1 MTAGPDIPVEVIA
14 RAKAGDRIA
23 FGLIVEGTKATLY
36 AFIRRS
42 IFDRDEAYDV
52 LQNTFLSAW
61 LGFKKFDLDKALLP
75 WLRTIALNKCRDHGR
90 RATVRKL
97 FLRAK
102 TDEPPQSEYHGA
114 DDDKRLERLDRAI
127 LSLTPFHR
135 EPLILTAIN
144 GLSHIEAAEILKT
157 SPKAVE
163 MRVRRA
169 RKQLAKILG
178 GETEG

>member
-1 MTAGPDIPVEVIA
+1 MTVGPDIPVEIVV
-14 RAKAGDRIA
+14 RAKAGDRSA
-23 FGLIVEGTKATLY
+23 FDQIVACTKTTLY

-42 IFDRDEAYDV
+42 VADRDEAYDV

-61 LGFKKFDLDKALLP
+61 LGINKFDTAKSLLP

-90 RATVRKL
+90 RALVRKL

-102 TDEPPQSEYHGA
+102 AEEPQEIAEAYNDSDE
-114 DDDKRLERLDRAI
+114 RLDRLDRAI
-127 LSLTPFHR
+127 LSLPAFHR

-144 GLSHIEAAEILKT
+144 GLSHVEAAEILKT

-163 MRVRRA
+163 MRIHRA
-169 RKQLAKILG
+169 RRQLAKILG
-178 GETEG
+178 DEQEG